1 MKRLRPGSRSSNG
14 FKISNTGTH
23 GLEYARMMLHCDE
36 NSVIVDVYSL
46 HDDIHIDLWLRGGNR
61 NLPGENLLYS
71 GKLSRMLECD
81 VFCWQPKLLER
92 VFSEAVK
99 LHEEAEACKVV

>member
-1 MKRLRPGSRSSNG
+1 MNRLVAGSRRKDSFNVCSA
-14 FKISNTGTH
+14 GTH
-23 GLEYARMMLHCDE
+23 GLENARVMVRCEEGVVM
-36 NSVIVDVYSL
+36 VDVYSL
-46 HDDIHIDLWLRGGNR
+46 HDNIHIDLWLRGGNR
-61 NLPGENLLYS
+61 NLPGENQLYS

-99 LHEEAEACKVV
+99 MREEAEACKVV